1 MINGVRV
8 RDSGVELF
16 ECLPEQREV
25 VLRKPGALFGIIGEA
40 GRNEPVGAIQAIG
53 NNVIAAHSAVVR
65 AAL

>member
-1 MINGVRV
+1 
-8 RDSGVELF
+8 
-16 ECLPEQREV
+16 LPEQREV

-53 NNVIAAHSAVVR
+53 NNVFAAHSAVVR